1 MKHQSH
7 ALTIALLT
15 ASALGLAACSAEDS
29 ISEPSGAATTVT
41 TADTKAAAAS
51 AEDDEQVPG
60 EYSTEPTDTFSGE
73 LTSELRTVDI
83 RSGSHEGYDRVVFEF
98 EGNGTPEFHAGY
110 SDEPLQQASGLPVDV
125 PGEAALEIM
134 IHGTSLDQTPDA
146 KYAGKPTLGLASGN
160 IKEVTNSGTFE
171 SVSQYFIGLDKQ
183 RPYKV
188 TVLENPTR
196 VVVDVQK

>member
-7 ALTIALLT
+7 ALTIALLAT
-15 ASALGLAACSAEDS
+15 SALGLAACSPSES
-29 ISEPSGAATTVT
+29 ISEPNGSPSTSTTT
-41 TADTKAAAAS
+41 DTKTVVAS
-51 AEDDEQVPG
+51 TIDNQDVPG
-60 EYSTEPTDTFSGE
+60 EYSTESTGTFTGE
-73 LTSELRTVDI
+73 MKSELRTADI

-98 EGNGTPEFHAGY
+98 EGNGTPEFLAGY

-125 PGEAALEIM
+125 PGEAALEIT

-146 KYAGKPTLGLASGN
+146 KYAGKTTLGLASGN
-160 IKEVTNSGTFE
+160 IKDVTNSGTFE
-171 SVSQYFIGLDKQ
+171 AVSQYFIGLDKQ